1 MGAGARARA
10 GAGQELQS
18 TSTTPKH
25 PCNSKSQMLVQK
37 LRLYCYA
44 ITRKGTRLKEKLA
57 RAKDLGNFF

>member
-1 MGAGARARA
+1 MGAGA

-25 PCNSKSQMLVQK
+25 PCNNKSQMLRNYSEV
-37 LRLYCYA
+37 
-44 ITRKGTRLKEKLA
+44 TRLKEKLA